1 MCPETTP
8 WPEVPC
14 VFVEVVERGNTPTPT
29 EEQPAEPRTPDW
41 RGGLQPLGLAAIAA
55 AGCAYIALVNPN
67 SSSAYPQCPLHAIT
81 GYDCPG
87 CGLTRAV
94 YALMHGDVARAI
106 DHNLLVVVL
115 LPLAILAFARWTAS
129 RLGYRTPPLPKW
141 RPWMSVVAG
150 VIVFSF
156 LIVRN
161 LPGFE
166 YLRATA
172 S

>member
-1 MCPETTP
+1 MT
-8 WPEVPC
+8 V
-14 VFVEVVERGNTPTPT
+14 
-29 EEQPAEPRTPDW
+29 
-41 RGGLQPLGLAAIAA
+41 IAA
-55 AGCAYIALVNPN
+55 STAVWVFILIPLVIVWALAIVDIVRR
-67 SSSAYPQCPLHAIT
+67 PLS
-81 GYDCPG
+81 
-87 CGLTRAV
+87 RAQT
-94 YALMHGDVARAI
+94 AAWI
-106 DHNLLVVVL
+106 LVVVL

-141 RPWMSVVAG
+141 RPWMSVVTG
-150 VIVFSF
+150 VIVLSF

>member
-1 MCPETTP
+1 MRAVSST
-8 WPEVPC
+8 V
-14 VFVEVVERGNTPTPT
+14 VEVADRASAFP
-29 EEQPAEPRTPDW
+29 EEPAPLQPPPPAPNW
-41 RGGLQPLGLAAIAA
+41 KGGLQPLGLVAIAA
-55 AGCAYIALVNPN
+55 AGCAYVALVDPN
-67 SSSAYPQCPLHAIT
+67 RSSAYPQCPLRAIT

-94 YALMHGDVARAI
+94 YSLMHGNVGQAI
-106 DHNLLVVVL
+106 DHNVLIVLL
-115 LPLAILAFARWTAS
+115 LPLALFGFVRWTAS
-129 RLGYRTPPLPKW
+129 RLGYQMPRLPRW
-141 RPWMSVVAG
+141 RSWMTVAVG
-150 VIVFSF
+150 VAVFGF

>member
-1 MCPETTP
+1 MP
-8 WPEVPC
+8 
-14 VFVEVVERGNTPTPT
+14 N
-29 EEQPAEPRTPDW
+29 W
-41 RGGLQPLGLAAIAA
+41 RGGLQPLALAGIAA
-55 AGCAYIALVNPN
+55 AGCAYVALVDPN
-67 SSSAYPQCPLHAIT
+67 HSGAYPQCPLRALT

-106 DHNLLVVVL
+106 DHNVLVVVL
-115 LPLAILAFARWTAS
+115 LPLAIFAFVRWTLG
-129 RLGYRTPPLPKW
+129 RLGYDPPALPRW
-141 RPWMSVVAG
+141 RPWMGWAFGVA
-150 VIVFSF
+150 VFGF

-166 YLRATA
+166 YLRSGA